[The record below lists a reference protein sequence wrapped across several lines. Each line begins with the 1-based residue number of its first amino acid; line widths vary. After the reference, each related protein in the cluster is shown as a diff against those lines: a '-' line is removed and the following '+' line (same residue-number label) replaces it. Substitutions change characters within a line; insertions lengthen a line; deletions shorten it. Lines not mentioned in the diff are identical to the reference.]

1 MQVRLRVLSSCFASK
16 KLRSW
21 FGGGAGGPP
30 TQTLPA
36 PPTTDIVA
44 ATQTDIGR
52 VRPVNEDVVVYSRP
66 ASFREFQKRG
76 AVALVADGMGG
87 ARGGNI
93 ASEIASTVI
102 PEFYHSNRDE
112 PGTALRKALL
122 AANRE
127 IYRKSRKDRSLTGM
141 GATCVVL
148 AVTPSFAWA
157 AWVGDSRLYL
167 VRDNQIFQMTEDHSL
182 VNEMVHRGLLT
193 AEQAA
198 SHEDRNVVTRA
209 LGSHPKVDPSV
220 WDRPYPV
227 RIGDRFL
234 LCSDGVHDPLNSAEI
249 LEIVRD
255 GAVENAAAR
264 LLAAANERGGHDN
277 ASVVLLELV
286 DRAPIRAIRATR
298 ESQPWSETAP

>member
-1 MQVRLRVLSSCFASK
+1 VQVRLRLLSASFGSK

-21 FGGGAGGPP
+21 FGGAASGPP
-30 TQTLPA
+30 TQILPA
-36 PPTTDIVA
+36 PPTADIVA
-44 ATQTDIGR
+44 ATQTDVGR
-52 VRPVNEDVVVYSRP
+52 VRQVNEDVAVFSRP

-87 ARGGNI
+87 AQGGSI

-102 PEFYHSNRDE
+102 PEFFHLSRDE
-112 PGTALRKALL
+112 PATALRKALL

-127 IYRKSRKDRSLTGM
+127 IYRRSRKDRSLTGM

-148 AVTPSFAWA
+148 AVSPSFAWA

-182 VNEMVHRGLLT
+182 VNEMVRRGLLT
-193 AEQAA
+193 VEEAA

-220 WDRPYPV
+220 WEKPYPV
-227 RIGDRFL
+227 RVGDRFL
-234 LCSDGVHDPLNSAEI
+234 LCSDGVHDPLSGAEI
-249 LEIVRD
+249 LELVRD

-264 LLAAANERGGHDN
+264 LLAAANDRGGHDN
-277 ASVVLLELV
+277 ASAVLLELV
-286 DRAPIRAIRATR
+286 DRAAIRATR
-298 ESQPWSETAP
+298 ESQPRSEIAP

>member
-1 MQVRLRVLSSCFASK
+1 MQVRLRLLSSCFGSK

-21 FGGGAGGPP
+21 FGGSAGGPP

-102 PEFYHSNRDE
+102 PEFYHLNRDE

-122 AANRE
+122 AANRQ

-148 AVTPSFAWA
+148 AVSPSFAWA

-298 ESQPWSETAP
+298 ESQPWSEIAP

>member
-1 MQVRLRVLSSCFASK
+1 VQVRLRLLATCFGSK
-16 KLRSW
+16 TLRSW
-21 FGGGAGGPP
+21 FGGSAGGSA
-30 TQTLPA
+30 TQILSA
-36 PPTTDIVA
+36 PPTADIVA
-44 ATQTDIGR
+44 ATQTDVGR
-52 VRPVNEDVVVYSRP
+52 VRQVNEDVVVFSRP
-66 ASFREFQKRG
+66 ASFREFQRRG

-102 PEFYHSNRDE
+102 PEFYHLNRDE

-148 AVTPSFAWA
+148 AVSPSFAWA

-220 WDRPYPV
+220 WNRPYPV
-227 RIGDRFL
+227 RIGDRYL
-234 LCSDGVHDPLNSAEI
+234 LCSDGVHDPLSSAEI
-249 LEIVRD
+249 LEIVRE

-277 ASVVLLELV
+277 ASAVLLELV
-286 DRAPIRAIRATR
+286 DRAAIRAIRATR
-298 ESQPWSETAP
+298 ESRPWSEIAP